1 MVKSRKLKLH
11 SQGKESVAEQEE
23 SWPAP
28 TPEVGL
34 EDTAPERSSPMSLAD
49 IRVKS
54 LKTHEEIVHTIA
66 DLEAWRAEIDATIAF
81 LRARSK

>member
-1 MVKSRKLKLH
+1 MAKSKKLKLY
-11 SQGKESVAEQEE
+11 SQGKKSVAEQEA

-34 EDTAPERSSPMSLAD
+34 EDTTPERSSPMSLAD

-54 LKTHEEIVHTIA
+54 QKTHEEIVHTIA

-81 LRARSK
+81 LKARGR